1 MEFYFLNWVQLSC
14 DFGMVVPTST
24 TQGKVCRTTNRKWN
38 KLYKS
43 CTLALKCSKL
53 FKIQNEHKAKQ
64 NQIKNTT
71 LCKLFGVKF
80 NP

>member
-1 MEFYFLNWVQLSC
+1 MEFYFLNWVQLSY

-24 TQGKVCRTTNRKWN
+24 TQGNVCWTTDKKWN

-64 NQIKNTT
+64 NQIKNST
-71 LCKLFGVKF
+71 LFILFGVKL
-80 NP
+80 